1 MYKKYN
7 IEQCMNPEIVDPA
20 CAPMTMPI
28 LANKLLTAQSDTE
41 NDSEI
46 MITTRSNKPMPSN

>member
-46 MITTRSNKPMPSN
+46 MITTRSNKPMP